1 MRAQQNLEGVLLKS
15 IRLHEFGGPEVLK
28 LEDVDDPKP
37 GTGQALVRVYA
48 AAVNPTDL
56 TSRRGGAPVAP
67 PLPMSLGRD
76 ASGVVEAI
84 GSGVKTVKSGDKVIV
99 RGGSSNYSE
108 LVAVAEEDLYPV
120 PDGVGPIDAASI
132 GVTYSTAWDAVVN
145 KAQAGSGDWV
155 LVQGASG
162 GVGVAAV
169 QIAKA
174 MGARVIGTAST
185 EEKRA
190 WAMAQGADHMVDY
203 TAADWPQQVKALTGD
218 KGVNAVID
226 GVGGE
231 SFIRA
236 FEAVAPGANICVFGA
251 SGGREVTFN
260 LTTLFRNRVHLHG
273 CGGTGCTR
281 EDFEKL
287 LGMFTTGKLKT
298 TVETVLPLAEAAQ
311 AHQMIQ
317 DRKVIGKIV
326 LKVM

>member
-1 MRAQQNLEGVLLKS
+1 LKS

-48 AAVNPTDL
+48 AGVNPTDV
-56 TSRRGGAPVAP
+56 TSRRGASPVAP
-67 PLPMSLGRD
+67 TLPMSLGRD

-99 RGGSSNYSE
+99 RGGSANYSE
-108 LVAVAEEDLYPV
+108 LVAIAEDELYPV

-145 KAQAGSGDWV
+145 KAQASTGQWV

-174 MGARVIGTAST
+174 FGARVIGTAST
-185 EEKRA
+185 DEKRK
-190 WAMAQGADHMVDY
+190 WVEGQGADHTVDY
-203 TAADWPQQVKALTGD
+203 TQDDWPEQVKALTGG
-218 KGVNAVID
+218 KGVDAVID
-226 GVGGE
+226 GVGGD
-231 SFIRA
+231 A
-236 FEAVAPGANICVFGA
+236 FLKAFDCVAPGANICVFGA
-251 SGGREVTFN
+251 SGGREVNIN
-260 LTTLFRNRVHLHG
+260 LALLFRTRVHIHG

-281 EDFEKL
+281 EDFEKM
-287 LGMFTTGKLKT
+287 LGLFSSGKLKA
-298 TVETVLPLAEAAQ
+298 TVETTLPLADAAQ

-326 LKVM
+326 LKVG

>member
-1 MRAQQNLEGVLLKS
+1 LKS

-28 LEDVDDPKP
+28 LDDVDDPKP

-48 AAVNPTDL
+48 AGVNPTDV
-56 TSRRGGAPVAP
+56 TSRRGAAQGAPK
-67 PLPMSLGRD
+67 LPMSLGRD

-99 RGGSSNYSE
+99 RGGSANYSE
-108 LVAVAEEDLYPV
+108 LVAVSEDDLYPV
-120 PDGVGPIDAASI
+120 PDGVGPVDAASI

-145 KAQAGSGDWV
+145 KAQAGSGNWV

-190 WAMAQGADHMVDY
+190 WVIAQGADHMVDY
-203 TAADWPQQVKALTGD
+203 TQADWPEQVKALTGGN
-218 KGVNAVID
+218 GVDAVID

-236 FEAVAPGANICVFGA
+236 FECVAPGANICVFGA
-251 SGGREVTFN
+251 SGGREVNFN
-260 LTTLFRNRVHLHG
+260 LTSLFRNRVHVHG

-281 EDFEKL
+281 GDFEKML
-287 LGMFTTGKLKT
+287 DLFSTGKLKA

-311 AHQMIQ
+311 AHQMIE
-317 DRKVIGKIV
+317 DRKAIGKIV
-326 LKVM
+326 LKVS